1 LHSYHIL
8 GYPLLVQPIAIGIR
22 NCDPESSGNAV
33 VEHSYRSIVLGYI
46 HAIQAKWN
54 AVYIHAVGIREGDRV
69 LYRRFI
75 QVHLLMEQ
83 VGVLPSKS
91 AGFEKSN
98 ITHAALV
105 LATWGNAVAYQVPNS
120 TAS

>member
-1 LHSYHIL
+1 
-8 GYPLLVQPIAIGIR
+8 
-22 NCDPESSGNAV
+22 
-33 VEHSYRSIVLGYI
+33 
-46 HAIQAKWN
+46 
-54 AVYIHAVGIREGDRV
+54 
-69 LYRRFI
+69 
-75 QVHLLMEQ
+75 VHLLMEQ